1 MNIYFIYMRFIV
13 IVLLLIA
20 LTMASGCLGEKTVIK
35 ANVII
40 TEYNGT
46 PIIESIDVTSAK
58 VSKAENYMEVSSNLP
73 GVYMNTIWN
82 SGQIDYW
89 RSVEYNGGGEYE
101 IISELKTMPNEGDKV
116 DVHIRVYDINNNQIA
131 KSLAIIEWK

>member
-1 MNIYFIYMRFIV
+1 MRFIV

-101 IISELKTMPNEGDKV
+101 IISELKSIPNEGDKV